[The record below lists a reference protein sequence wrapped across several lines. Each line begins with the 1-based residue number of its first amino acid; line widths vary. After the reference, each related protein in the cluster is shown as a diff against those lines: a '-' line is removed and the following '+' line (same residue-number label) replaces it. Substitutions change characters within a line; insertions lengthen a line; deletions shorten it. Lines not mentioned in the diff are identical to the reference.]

1 MSTTLG
7 NFFGWTNRGGISI
20 SIKEIDLKPT
30 KEDLEQRV
38 KRGQLA
44 FGGMF
49 LRDAQ
54 PYVPLRDGPLRG
66 SGTVSGDGKQVSWE
80 SYSYQGYPYGLLQFN
95 TQFQRYTTPGTG
107 PRWDLKAEGNHREKW
122 VSELGAIMS

>member
-1 MSTTLG
+1 MTTMG

-38 KRGQLA
+38 KRGQRA

-54 PYVPLRDGPLRG
+54 PYVPLKDGPLRG
-66 SGTVSGDGKQVSWE
+66 SATVRGDGKQVSWE
-80 SYSYQGYPYGLLQFN
+80 SYSYQGYPYGVLQFN
-95 TQFQRYTTPGTG
+95 TQFQNYTTPGTG

-122 VSELGAIMS
+122 VAELGAIMS